1 MRLTQ
6 QMKRV
11 KEQQELS
18 YFVTPWKSKGII
30 YWWKV
35 KTGKSLKIWNNMIHE
50 FTLSDDVI
58 DRVEQIAKQEGG
70 MKYLE
75 FNDQQNN

>member
-1 MRLTQ
+1 
-6 QMKRV
+6 
-11 KEQQELS
+11 
-18 YFVTPWKSKGII
+18 
-30 YWWKV
+30 
-35 KTGKSLKIWNNMIHE
+35 MIHE